1 MDLSKLKANE
11 LYAYRSMIISIKDD
25 ISVRVKIK
33 NMLPRE
39 GQEKF
44 SLYDKALSIVE
55 EEIDKRVAKIVNGK
69 K

>member
-1 MDLSKLKANE
+1 MDLGKLKANE
-11 LYAYRSMIISIKDD
+11 LYAYRSMIININD
-25 ISVRVKIK
+25 ISVTVKIK

-44 SLYDKALSIVE
+44 SLYDKALSLVE